1 MLEDRTVFRPHRR
14 SAGMP
19 RRRRSAIVSRF
30 LSSLPLLAR
39 AGAWILFAGVG
50 MDVLGHAA
58 GAETVADVS
67 HVVVLAG
74 MILAVAGVV
83 RIGVTS
89 HGRTEKGGVR

>member
-1 MLEDRTVFRPHRR
+1 
-14 SAGMP
+14 
-19 RRRRSAIVSRF
+19 
-30 LSSLPLLAR
+30 
-39 AGAWILFAGVG
+39 